1 MGGNQER
8 GGAQVWSVMAGGST
22 NSRDKGRKAVT
33 RALEILVSLVGK
45 VNGS

>member
-8 GGAQVWSVMAGGST
+8 GGAQVWSVMA
-22 NSRDKGRKAVT
+22 RAKGRKAVA